1 MLAGARA
8 AIEKLEAAN
17 RGSSGTFEMLDG
29 SNAQKED
36 AVHERY
42 EEGYVALLGIGHG
55 GYGCCRKK
63 EERVREEKTDERSS
77 RREAAHL

>member
-8 AIEKLEAAN
+8 AIEKLEAAT
-17 RGSSGTFEMLDG
+17 RGSSGRFEMLDG

-42 EEGYVALLGIGHG
+42 EKGYVALLGIGYG

-63 EERVREEKTDERSS
+63 EERVSEETDERSS
-77 RREAAHL
+77 RREATHL